1 MTSLKYFLHNNYILN
16 VQSWLTL
23 HVESIFLVF
32 FCQLM
37 ILSEGEKK
45 TLEEKKTWMQICQQ
59 KIQPAIDS

>member
-32 FCQLM
+32 FVNWWSYQK
-37 ILSEGEKK
+37 EKKK
-45 TLEEKKTWMQICQQ
+45 TLEEEKTWMQIFQQ